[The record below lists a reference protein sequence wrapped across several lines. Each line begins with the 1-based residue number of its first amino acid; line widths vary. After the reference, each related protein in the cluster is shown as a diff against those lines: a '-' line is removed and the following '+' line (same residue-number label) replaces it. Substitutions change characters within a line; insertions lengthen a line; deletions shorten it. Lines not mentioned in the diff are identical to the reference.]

1 LWARSLQYWSFS
13 IQNSSVLYFGTSST
27 LQFAKNRKPINEEL
41 SDSDSEVEDEA
52 SEWKSDDP
60 FYPEDVTFNP
70 NFRQMISHVQSLRY
84 DKLLRVGLNLTRM
97 AFDEALFSGRLRL
110 NNQKVLKKGSV
121 LRAGDKLD
129 MITSEDDG
137 IACGKRS
144 NRIRTLFV
152 NRPPLALALITL
164 LLCAIGLLA
173 LDVRVRVYELKD
185 PDVETHWSQL
195 LLELSKLDFCI
206 SNSTGAKT
214 LSESLAA
221 AERLPGKLV
230 SNYETDSDQ
239 VTHSVEQHVL
249 LYPTTFIRPGTI
261 YAVTADMRGRHIG
274 IKGSLALQPFHVT
287 FELTLS
293 EQPQREVSGDIRPM
307 RLISCVQLISSKKIL
322 PQRNLRGACRNH
334 IFPPK
339 DTSVVQYGRLEW
351 TKRTDVFT
359 SNRCNGRIRLRT
371 DFSISD
377 ELLPVLKSKDIELI
391 SFHLHVIVAF
401 LFGIVFGTLLLYGLL
416 SGPVSSPSLREAHTA
431 GHINISDGE
440 RLPLETQA
448 SAAEQEAVRQMDLR
462 KKARQLQ
469 VSTEDSEVK
478 AYLRQLGEPICL
490 FGEDGADRRERLRM
504 LLVISG
510 GPAQRPPLPVPATSS
525 TAAVS
530 GTDSSTTSFQPG
542 KDDNT
547 VWYHQGPASLADA
560 RLWIAEYSLNR
571 AKQRLDKTRKHYE
584 EMPAALRKARLQ
596 EYHKTLNQFGLLCSQ
611 VGDVRPLSM
620 CRFSPDGK
628 QLATASWSGLCRVWS
643 VPDCELKLNLRGHTA
658 SVCSVVWHPQAL
670 TQPEQQLA
678 LASSAQDG
686 SVKLWSLDNE
696 EPLADIEG
704 HAPFRVSRV
713 AFHPSGRFLATACFD
728 HSWRLWDLEACEEVL
743 HQEGHSKPVYDVV
756 FHPDGSLALTTSLD
770 SFARIWDLRTGRC
783 IMFFEGHLEELLGAD
798 IADNGYHAA
807 TASADNTV
815 RIWDLRQ
822 QQAIYVLP
830 AHNNVVSS
838 VRFEPRSAN
847 YILTS
852 SFDKTA
858 KLWGHPVWAPIKKLE
873 GHNSKVVYADISPD
887 AQCVATCSHD
897 LTYKLWS
904 KNPDL

>member
-1 LWARSLQYWSFS
+1 M
-13 IQNSSVLYFGTSST
+13 T
-27 LQFAKNRKPINEEL
+27 
-41 SDSDSEVEDEA
+41 
-52 SEWKSDDP
+52 
-60 FYPEDVTFNP
+60 
-70 NFRQMISHVQSLRY
+70 SHVQSLRY

-164 LLCAIGLLA
+164 LLCAIGLLG
-173 LDVRVRVYELKD
+173 LDVRVRLYELKD

-274 IKGSLALQPFHVT
+274 IKGPLALQPFHVT
-287 FELTLS
+287 FELILDK
-293 EQPQREVSGDIRPM
+293 QPQREVSGDIRPM

-322 PQRNLRGACRNH
+322 PQRNLRGACHNH

-339 DTSVVQYGRLEW
+339 DASIVQYGRLEW

-377 ELLPVLKSKDIELI
+377 ELLPVLKS
-391 SFHLHVIVAF
+391 V
-401 LFGIVFGTLLLYGLL
+401 
-416 SGPVSSPSLREAHTA
+416 
-431 GHINISDGE
+431 GE
-440 RLPLETQA
+440 RLPLETQP

-510 GPAQRPPLPVPATSS
+510 GPAQRPPLPVPATST
-525 TAAVS
+525 TAAAA
-530 GTDSSTTSFQPG
+530 GTDSGTTSFQPG

-560 RLWIAEYSLNR
+560 RMWIAEYSLNR
-571 AKQRLDKTRKHYE
+571 AKQRLDQTRKHYE